1 MRKEGGS
8 DCEEGLCREKL
19 TRFVVGCRSA
29 GQLLA
34 AECAGRAGR
43 ERRLGEESDGDEG
56 LLPPGGVSSAT
67 LQGRQV
73 DHCAC
78 R

>member
-1 MRKEGGS
+1 M
-8 DCEEGLCREKL
+8 
-19 TRFVVGCRSA
+19 GCRSA

-56 LLPPGGVSSAT
+56 LLPPGGVSSET

>member
-1 MRKEGGS
+1 MVMK
-8 DCEEGLCREKL
+8 DLI
-19 TRFVVGCRSA
+19 RFVVGCCRSA

-34 AECAGRAGR
+34 AECAGCAGR

-56 LLPPGGVSSAT
+56 LLPPGGVSSET